1 MNETVLISTFY
12 SFQPLVASAHAFSP
26 KKIILILA
34 EDSLKNEKVS
44 QDIEKVKDVY
54 GKVAVIEIIKVKGA
68 DLLDVAEKTV
78 DLLEKLKEEL
88 NRGSPDSK
96 LLKNANRFS
105 NDKLI
110 VNVSGGWKLLSQ
122 GVMYGCYARPELV
135 SKIICNSIEDNSIVE
150 LPKLGF
156 GLSTAKRE
164 LLEEISKRNGK
175 SISEIA
181 QKMEKTRGM
190 LYQHLKELKESGYV
204 DEKFEITLAGRM
216 GLL

>member
-26 KKIILILA
+26 KKIILVLA

-54 GKVAVIEIIKVKGA
+54 GKVAVIEVIKVKGA

-78 DLLEKLKEEL
+78 DLLEKLKE
-88 NRGSPDSK
+88 
-96 LLKNANRFS
+96 
-105 NDKLI
+105 DKLI
-110 VNVSGGWKLLSQ
+110 VNVSGGWKILSQ

-135 SKIICNSIEDNSIVE
+135 SKIICNNIEDNSIVE

-204 DEKFEITLAGRM
+204 DEKFEITLAGKM
-216 GLL
+216 ALL